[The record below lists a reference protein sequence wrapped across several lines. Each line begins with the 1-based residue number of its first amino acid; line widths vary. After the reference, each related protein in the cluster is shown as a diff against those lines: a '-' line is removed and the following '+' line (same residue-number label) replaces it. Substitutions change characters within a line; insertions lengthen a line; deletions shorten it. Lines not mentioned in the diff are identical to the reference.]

1 MFTKE
6 LPVLLV
12 DDEPDVLS
20 VSKLA
25 MRNFEV
31 FGMPITIH
39 TAKSKAE
46 AIERIHAD
54 FSVPAQPGAL
64 LNLAFIDVVME
75 TDTAGLELCDYIRKT
90 LKNKFTQLYIRT
102 GQPGVA
108 PEREVIDRYDINGY
122 FTKVEATPDKLYT
135 LVKSGIREAYFTGL
149 ALSLSN
155 VLQRLIYASD
165 SRDRMAAVL
174 QGGWAAWDV
183 DFVIGYVFEDRVIGH
198 GRDDAGVRALADEL
212 AQQPGTPISDTGDTY
227 VVDGRRLLV
236 QIAPGPDTA
245 AVSHVVIGYA
255 PPADFA
261 IPLIHGFAR
270 SFAALW
276 KKSDVHTLNSTAQ
289 AA

>member
-1 MFTKE
+1 MFAKQ

-31 FGMPITIH
+31 FGMPITIY
-39 TAKSKAE
+39 TATSKAD
-46 AIERIHAD
+46 AIERIHSD
-54 FSVPAQPGAL
+54 LSVSGQPGAL
-64 LNLAFIDVVME
+64 LGVVFIDVVME
-75 TDTAGLELCDYIRKT
+75 TDTAGLDLCDYIRNTLRNKT
-90 LKNKFTQLYIRT
+90 AQIYIRT

-108 PEREVIDRYDINGY
+108 PERHVIDAYDINGY

-135 LVKSGIREAYFTGL
+135 LVKSGTRQGYFTGL
-149 ALSLSN
+149 ALSLSAM
-155 VLQRLIYASD
+155 LQQLIQVSD

-174 QGGWAAWDV
+174 QHGWMGWDV
-183 DFVIGYVFEDRVIGH
+183 DFVIGYVVEDRVIGH
-198 GRDDAGVRALADEL
+198 GRDDEGFRALRDEL
-212 AQQPGTPISDTGDTY
+212 VRLSGTPIGDVGDTF

-236 QIAPGPDTA
+236 QIAPGPETT

-255 PPADFA
+255 PPADFV
-261 IPLIHGFAR
+261 IPLIHGFIR

-276 KKSDVHTLNSTAQ
+276 KKASSNGA
-289 AA
+289 